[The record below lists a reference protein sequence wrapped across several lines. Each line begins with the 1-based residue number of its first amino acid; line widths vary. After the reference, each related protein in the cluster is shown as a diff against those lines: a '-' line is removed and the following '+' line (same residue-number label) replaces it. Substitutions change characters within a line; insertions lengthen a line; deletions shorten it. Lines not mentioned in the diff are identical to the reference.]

1 MDETEPINV
10 MLSKIS
16 VGVSIVELVCLEVA
30 ADAGGCFVSSV
41 VLPGKIGKDVESI
54 GFISVT
60 LGTIIDSDTSVLG
73 YVGL

>member
-16 VGVSIVELVCLEVA
+16 VGVFNVELARLEVA
-30 ADAGGCFVSSV
+30 ADAGGCCVPSV
-41 VLPGKIGKDVESI
+41 LLPDKIGNDVESI
-54 GFISVT
+54 GFICVT
-60 LGTIIDSDTSVLG
+60 LGTRRGSDTSVWG